1 MPKQINDNLSY
12 FLFWELRVDTV
23 LDGIDFLDNLFE
35 QMINRQ
41 IVFGVSFVVGKH
53 FSEQVTK
60 RDQKQEKVAVAC
72 LALVDQI
79 YCAEVQ
85 LHQHQKLCIWQTFE
99 FCLVN

>member
-53 FSEQVTK
+53 FSE
-60 RDQKQEKVAVAC
+60 
-72 LALVDQI
+72 
-79 YCAEVQ
+79 
-85 LHQHQKLCIWQTFE
+85 
-99 FCLVN
+99 